1 MIIIFTI
8 FIAVLCLVLSS
19 LHIQMIQYTIVLML
33 SKFLMLQ
40 EGWHGQLLL
49 SFCNLRS
56 LKIKNCASLLKVLPP
71 SLLQNLQNLEVLIVE
86 NCKQFEEVFDLEGQN
101 VDDGPVGLL
110 PKLEKLSLIGLPMLR
125 HICNKDPRHI
135 LCFQNLKWLKVHK
148 CGSLRNLFP
157 TSMALGLMGTIIF
170 PKLIHLSLESL
181 PSLTSFYQAYHVL
194 KRFDSADDIPVAVLF
209 NEKVSSLLESFSFYF
224 L

>member
-1 MIIIFTI
+1 
-8 FIAVLCLVLSS
+8 
-19 LHIQMIQYTIVLML
+19 MIQYTIVLML

-49 SFCNLRS
+49 SFCNLQS

-86 NCKQFEEVFDLEGQN
+86 NCKQFEEVFDLEGQD

-157 TSMALGLMGTIIF
+157 ASMALGLMGTIIF

-209 NEKVSSLLESFSFYF
+209 NEKVSSLRILFF
-224 L
+224 LLLMILNFLIILFKIKFGMKRKKI